1 VKNNHGIIV
10 NDANSENNV
19 RNNYGDTNCVMI
31 FDTNPELKA
40 MGKKTTTITKVID
53 VTVPPISAVPS
64 CCTDAVFPFPCAYIY
79 FQTTMASSTKYQPQV
94 INQQTH

>member
-1 VKNNHGIIV
+1 
-10 NDANSENNV
+10 
-19 RNNYGDTNCVMI
+19 MI

-79 FQTTMASSTKYQPQV
+79 FQNYNGIIDEIPTTSDKPTNSLSLRCSLKD
-94 INQQTH
+94 IFL